1 MITKSPI
8 KRDKKYYETLG
19 HVPQG
24 ILSPL
29 DHYRFT
35 LVRRHIYGKSV
46 LDVGCARG
54 DFLKLIKPDYQ
65 IAGIEVTKQRV
76 EDCNKILGQDVVR
89 LCNLEE
95 KIDLENN
102 CYDTVDS
109 MEVLEHLVDPQETLQ
124 HLIRISRKRVIITVP
139 CDEKIRWLLCVH
151 CARYTPQ
158 SGHLHSFNEDKIKH
172 YLDNY
177 TENVEILELMRFGS
191 LILKFILKFTP
202 FKLKFLIDR
211 LFCRLF
217 PKYARWILLVVDKE
231 E

>member
-1 MITKSPI
+1 MITESPI
-8 KRDKKYYETLG
+8 KRDKKYYEALG
-19 HVPQG
+19 PVPQG

-29 DHYRFT
+29 DHYRFK

-65 IAGIEVTKQRV
+65 IAGFEVTKQRV
-76 EDCNKILGQDVVR
+76 EDCNRTLRQDVVR

-95 KIDLENN
+95 EIDLENN
-102 CYDTVDS
+102 CYDTVVS
-109 MEVLEHLVDPQETLQ
+109 MEVLEHLVDPKETLQ

-191 LILKFILKFTP
+191 LILKFIPKFIP
-202 FKLKFLIDR
+202 FRLKFLIDR

-217 PKYARWILLVVDKE
+217 PKYARWLLLIADKKE
-231 E
+231 